1 MKKTTILSVMAVLW
15 LFKPKAKGTKL
26 KAYLLTILI
35 YFSMASLQAQ
45 NKLPA
50 FKIGTKL
57 SDSILNASYNIIN
70 HPDGITTT
78 TLNAYKGKLLIL
90 DFWASWCGTCLA
102 QFPKL
107 DSLQAKY
114 KDRLSIL
121 LVGSVNT
128 KDNTDRMLKVL
139 NGKLTETKP
148 TQLSSLVNDSL
159 LMKMFP
165 HQYLSHYVWISARG
179 EVLAITPAEFV
190 SDATI
195 SALLP
200 KKP

>member
-1 MKKTTILSVMAVLW
+1 MPIGTEQAFVKTIYYKQTMKKTTILSVMAVLW
-15 LFKPKAKGTKL
+15 LNFCTAQ
-26 KAYLLTILI
+26 LLPST
-35 YFSMASLQAQ
+35 
-45 NKLPA
+45 
-50 FKIGTKL
+50 FKIGKKL
-57 SDSILNASYNIIN
+57 PDSILNYSFNVIN
-70 HPDGITTT
+70 DSMSKTST
-78 TLNAYKGKLLIL
+78 TLSAYKGKLLIL

-121 LVGSVNT
+121 LISSVNT

-139 NGKLTETKP
+139 NGKLAETKP
-148 TQLSSLVNDSL
+148 TQLSSLINDNQ

-165 HQYLSHYVWISARG
+165 HQYLPHYVWIGVRG

-190 SDATI
+190 SDANI
-195 SALLP
+195 LALLP

>member
-15 LFKPKAKGTKL
+15 LNFCA
-26 KAYLLTILI
+26 
-35 YFSMASLQAQ
+35 AQ
-45 NKLPA
+45 TLPIT
-50 FKIGTKL
+50 FKIGEKL
-57 SDSILNASYNIIN
+57 PDSIFNYSFNVIN
-70 HPDGITTT
+70 DNEGKTST
-78 TLNAYKGKLLIL
+78 TLSAYKGKLLIL

-121 LVGSVNT
+121 LVSSVNT